1 MPPSVCLHRLC
12 DLMSLLR
19 FDLDTEHRLLSCPSS
34 EPRDSRV
41 LAFSSNFLLLSFFP
55 YFFFFFSFFDRSN
68 FSHLDFSLPI
78 YLVRS
83 GIQSCSRWKKHRD
96 SRILSVFRWRVLS
109 RDHRYIYEIIKL
121 TEQQTIIPII
131 VG

>member
-1 MPPSVCLHRLC
+1 
-12 DLMSLLR
+12 MSLLR

-41 LAFSSNFLLLSFFP
+41 LTFSSNLLLLSLL
-55 YFFFFFSFFDRSN
+55 FFFFSLFDRSD

-83 GIQSCSRWKKHRD
+83 GTQSCSRWKKHRD
-96 SRILSVFRWRVLS
+96 LKILSVFRWRVLS

-121 TEQQTIIPII
+121 AEQQTIIPII